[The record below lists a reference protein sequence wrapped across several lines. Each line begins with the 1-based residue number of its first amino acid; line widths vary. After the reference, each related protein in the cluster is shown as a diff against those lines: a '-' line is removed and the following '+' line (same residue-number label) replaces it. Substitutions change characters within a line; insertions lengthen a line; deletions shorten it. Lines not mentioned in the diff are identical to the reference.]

1 MKMGNKLRNK
11 ITYVKRID
19 VAFLSIVLLIFM
31 ILIAGIFVV
40 SEDYKENQEKLIENA
55 MKIQSQGYKEKFET
69 FIEDKVKL
77 LQGIANFPAVTCMS
91 QKKQSELLKNR
102 ADELGFLHLF
112 VMDTKGKGFYIDE
125 GITKDQS
132 NEPFFFNVNSN
143 HIYITEPF
151 YAAEATFTTVCVS
164 IFDIKND
171 KVGSLCGAVSLDT
184 LRNVLAKA
192 DAILD
197 GDIFMVNR
205 EGKYISTKD
214 MQNVYNKDII
224 YNENKSEYELIK
236 KSFENKKDMTG
247 IIIRDGKE
255 YKAHI
260 TYMKDYDWAI
270 VQCVETEVIFADLR
284 YIDLV
289 KYAALVIVIV
299 LIGCVARIALHWNKS
314 QKKINTDTLTGCY
327 SRAAMEGLID
337 AADKTVKQ
345 AVTLIYLDLNKFKYV
360 NDTYGHDVGDKVL
373 KVYSKSLR
381 KIFGKIGFVGR
392 MGGDEFMV
400 ILTGINKEV
409 AKKLCKKLEEVLVD
423 DSKELDFEYTISTS
437 YGIATRAKGS
447 YTPIEDIMVEAD
459 EAMYK
464 FKEEHR

>member
-1 MKMGNKLRNK
+1 MKIGNKLRNK
-11 ITYVKRID
+11 ISYVKKID
-19 VAFLSIVLLIFM
+19 AAFLSIVLLMFM

-40 SEDYKENQEKLIENA
+40 SDDYKDNQEKLIENA
-55 MKIQSQGYKEKFET
+55 MKVQSQGYKEKFET

-77 LQGIANFPAVTCMS
+77 LQGIASFPAVTCMS
-91 QKKQSELLKNR
+91 EKKQSEFLKNR

-132 NEPFFFNVNSN
+132 NEPFFYNVNSN
-143 HIYITEPF
+143 HVYVTEPF

-164 IFDIKND
+164 IFDIKKE
-171 KVGSLCGAVSLDT
+171 KVGSLCGAVNLDT
-184 LRNVLAKA
+184 LRNALAKA

-197 GDIFMVNR
+197 GEIFMVNR
-205 EGKYISTKD
+205 EGKYLSSKN
-214 MQNVYNKDII
+214 MQNVYNKAII
-224 YNENKSEYELIK
+224 YDEEKSEYDLIK

-260 TYMKDYDWAI
+260 TYMKNYDWAI
-270 VQCVETEVIFADLR
+270 VQCAETEVIFADLR

-299 LIGCVARIALHWNKS
+299 LIGCVARIAMHWNKS

-337 AADKTVKQ
+337 AADKATEQ
-345 AVTLIYLDLNKFKYV
+345 DVTLIYLDLNKFKYV
-360 NDTYGHDVGDKVL
+360 NDTYGHEAGDKVL
-373 KVYSKSLR
+373 KIYSKSLR

-400 ILTGINKEV
+400 ILTGINKDI
-409 AKKLCKKLEEVLVD
+409 AKKLCKKLEEVLAV
-423 DSKELDFEYTISTS
+423 DSKELYFEYTISTS
-437 YGIATRAKGS
+437 YGIATRARGS
-447 YTPIEDIMVEAD
+447 YTSIEDVMVEAD
-459 EAMYK
+459 ESMYK

>member
-1 MKMGNKLRNK
+1 MKQGKKLRNK
-11 ITYVKRID
+11 ISYVKRID
-19 VAFLSIVLLIFM
+19 VAFLSIVLLMFI

-40 SEDYKENQEKLIENA
+40 SDDYKNNQEKLIENA
-55 MKIQSQGYKEKFET
+55 MKVQSQGYKEKFET
-69 FIEDKVKL
+69 FIEEKVKL

-91 QKKQSELLKNR
+91 QKKQSEFLKNR

-132 NEPFFFNVNSN
+132 SEPFFYNVNSN

-164 IFDIKND
+164 IFDIKKE
-171 KVGSLCGAVSLDT
+171 KVGSLCGAVNLNT
-184 LRNVLAKA
+184 LRNVLTKA
-192 DAILD
+192 DAILG

-214 MQNVYNKDII
+214 MKNVYNKDII
-224 YNENKSEYELIK
+224 YNEEKSEYDLIK
-236 KSFENKKDMTG
+236 KAFENKKDMTG
-247 IIIRDGKE
+247 IITRDGKE
-255 YKAHI
+255 YKAQI
-260 TYMKDYDWAI
+260 TYLKNYDWAI
-270 VQCVETEVIFADLR
+270 VQCVQTEVIYEDLK
-284 YIDLV
+284 YIDFV

-337 AADKTVKQ
+337 AADKTVDQ
-345 AVTLIYLDLNKFKYV
+345 EVTLIYLDLNKFKYV
-360 NDTYGHDVGDKVL
+360 NDTYGHDVGDKLL
-373 KVYSKSLR
+373 KIYCKSLK

-400 ILTGINKEV
+400 ILTGINKEI
-409 AKKLCKKLEEVLVD
+409 AKKLCKKLEEVLVE
-423 DSKELDFEYTISTS
+423 DSKELHFEYTISTS
-437 YGIATRAKGS
+437 YGIATRPRGS